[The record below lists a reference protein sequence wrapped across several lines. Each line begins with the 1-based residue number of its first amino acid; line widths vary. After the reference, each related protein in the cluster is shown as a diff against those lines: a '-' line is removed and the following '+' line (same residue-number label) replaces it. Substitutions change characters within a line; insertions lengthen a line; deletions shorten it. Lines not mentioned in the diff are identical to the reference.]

1 MDLRRKSVRGSVWS
15 LGNAA
20 LRRLVNFAV
29 FPILARLLLPE
40 DFGIIAYAGVVLA
53 VSEVFVDQGLGVA
66 ITQRDDLDRR
76 HIDAAFWMN
85 MVAGIVIAG
94 SIFAAAGWLAETL
107 HAPRLGP
114 ILRALCLVLVLRAA
128 SVVQTAL
135 LRRDF
140 HFKAITG
147 ASVTAAA
154 LGGVLGVVAALA
166 GWGVWSL
173 VVQQVTQ
180 AGVELVLISL
190 RCQWL
195 PSLSFDWV
203 AAKELLSFS
212 AHVLGASLLNVV
224 SRRFDDFLIGYVLGT
239 EALGYYS
246 MAYRVLQLGIQFL
259 VSPTNRV
266 ALSTFSRLQ
275 GDRERLKDAF
285 LTAVRL
291 SATLAAPAF
300 VGLSILSRDFVAV
313 VLGPGW
319 QTAVPVLQLLALAGI
334 RFSLNYYDSSVHFAL
349 TRPDVRMK
357 LLVMHTVANVI
368 AFLIAV
374 QYGIVA
380 VAAAFV
386 VRTYLLSP
394 VDLVVLTRLLPMRM
408 SEYLGQLVTP
418 LICSALMAAALFGIQ
433 ALLSGWLALVVGIVV
448 GIITYGVALRLV
460 NADAYREVIG
470 VVREVVRP
478 T

>member
-20 LRRLVNFAV
+20 LRRLINFAV
-29 FPILARLLLPE
+29 FPVLARLLVPE

-66 ITQRDDLDRR
+66 ITQRDDLERR

-85 MVAGIVIAG
+85 MVAGLAIAG
-94 SIFAAAGWLAETL
+94 SIFAAAGWLTDSL
-107 HAPRLGP
+107 NAPGLGP
-114 ILRALCLVLVLRAA
+114 ILRALSIVLVLRAG

-140 HFKAITG
+140 RFKAITG

-154 LGGVLGVVAALA
+154 LGGVVGVGAAIG

-173 VVQQVTQ
+173 VAQQITQ
-180 AGVELVLISL
+180 AGIELVLISA
-190 RCQWL
+190 RCPWA
-195 PSLSFDWV
+195 PRLSFDFV

-224 SRRFDDFLIGYVLGT
+224 SRRFDDFLIGYVLGA

-275 GDRERLKDAF
+275 GDRERLKEAF

-300 VGLSILSRDFVAV
+300 FGLAVLSRDFVGV

-319 QTAVPVLQLLALAGI
+319 QPTVQVLQLLALAGV

-349 TRPDVRMK
+349 RRPDIRMK
-357 LLVMHTVANVI
+357 LLMMHTTANVI

-386 VRTYLLSP
+386 LRTYVLSP
-394 VDLVVLTRLLPMRM
+394 VDLTVLTRLLPMRIG
-408 SEYLGQLVTP
+408 EYLGQLVTP
-418 LICSALMAAALFGIQ
+418 LACSAIMSVTLIGVEAT
-433 ALLSGWLALVVGIVV
+433 LSGWEGLVAGIVV
-448 GIITYGVALRLV
+448 GVITYAIALRVV
-460 NADAYREVIG
+460 NAGAYHEVLG
-470 VVREVVRP
+470 VVREVFRS